1 MLKQV
6 GNISNNHKGV
16 IKQIKRDRKQLEN
29 NKEESE
35 AIEKEKSDEIREDIM
50 LLKAT
55 NAEFI
60 EKIKLI
66 ETESLYETDE
76 DSETIVETEFIS
88 SFVNKHKIKVKT
100 RMQMKR
106 LNVDNVT
113 LLAKQRWKETN
124 ISTASIQFKM
134 LKHLMTKAVV

>member
-6 GNISNNHKGV
+6 GNISNNLKAV

-35 AIEKEKSDEIREDIM
+35 AIEKEKSDGIREDIM

-88 SFVNKHKIKVKT
+88 SF
-100 RMQMKR
+100 
-106 LNVDNVT
+106 
-113 LLAKQRWKETN
+113 
-124 ISTASIQFKM
+124 
-134 LKHLMTKAVV
+134 

>member
-1 MLKQV
+1 
-6 GNISNNHKGV
+6 
-16 IKQIKRDRKQLEN
+16 
-29 NKEESE
+29 
-35 AIEKEKSDEIREDIM
+35 M

-88 SFVNKHKIKVKT
+88 SFVNKHKI
-100 RMQMKR
+100 
-106 LNVDNVT
+106 
-113 LLAKQRWKETN
+113 
-124 ISTASIQFKM
+124 
-134 LKHLMTKAVV
+134 